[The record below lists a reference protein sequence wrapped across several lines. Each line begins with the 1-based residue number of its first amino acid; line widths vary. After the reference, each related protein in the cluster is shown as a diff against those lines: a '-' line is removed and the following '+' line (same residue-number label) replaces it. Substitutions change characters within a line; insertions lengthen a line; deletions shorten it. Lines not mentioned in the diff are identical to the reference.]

1 MEEKLLKLFECARLE
16 GNTEREMLSKL
27 YPESTGKLFKK
38 PEYKVAR
45 KSGLNMMQ
53 AELCTL
59 LAQELRICGIEGLL
73 NRLEASKDTYSSKLH
88 KKRQRKNRDDPEL
101 KKKSKF

>member
-16 GNTEREMLSKL
+16 GNTEREMLAKL

-38 PEYKVAR
+38 PEYQVAR
-45 KSGLNMMQ
+45 KHGLNMMQ

-73 NRLEASKDTYSSKLH
+73 NRLEASKESYCASLH
-88 KKRQRKNRDDPEL
+88 KKRQRKNREEPEL